1 MLIARVLSEPVP
13 PEASLRDL
21 EAALGEAG
29 QPLAGASMLDHC
41 GEVLEIAIPSGT
53 REVVAPLVEKHLAP
67 SAALFARDVIEIPR
81 LLVSDMDSTMIGQ
94 ECIDELADFAGVK
107 EQVAGITERAMR
119 GELDFA
125 GALKERV
132 GLLEGLEESAIE
144 QCLAERIVPTPGAA
158 TLIATLSAHGARTV
172 LVTGGF
178 HRFADPVA
186 ERLGFDRVVG
196 NRLLVEDGK
205 LTGTV
210 QEPICDS
217 ATKKRTLRE
226 EAETLGEGARTLAL
240 GDGANDTPMLVAA
253 DYGIAYRA
261 KPKTRAAA
269 NGWIDGEDLTAML
282 LLLGI
287 DRERWVRR

>member
-1 MLIARVLSEPVP
+1 MP

-21 EAALGEAG
+21 EAALGKAG
-29 QPLAGASMLDHC
+29 QPLASASMLDHC
-41 GEVLEIAIPSGT
+41 GEVLEIAIPAGT
-53 REVVAPLVEKHLAP
+53 RELVAPLVEEHLAP
-67 SAALFARDVIEIPR
+67 SAALFAKDVIELPR

-94 ECIDELADFAGVK
+94 ECIDELADFAGIK
-107 EQVAGITERAMR
+107 DRVAAITERAMR

-132 GLLEGLEESAIE
+132 GLLEGLDESAIE
-144 QCLAERIVPTPGAA
+144 QCLDERISPSRGAA
-158 TLIATLSAHGARTV
+158 TLIATLAAHGTRTV

-178 HRFADPVA
+178 HRFADPLA
-186 ERLGFDRVVG
+186 QKLGFDRVVG
-196 NRLLVEDGK
+196 NRLLVQEGK
-205 LTGTV
+205 LTGAV

-217 ATKKRTLRE
+217 ATKERTLRE
-226 EAETLGEGARTLAL
+226 EAEKLGEGARTLAL
-240 GDGANDTPMLVAA
+240 GDGANDTRMLVAA

-269 NGWIDGEDLTAML
+269 NGWIDGENLTAML

-287 DRERWVRR
+287 DRSRWVMR

>member
-1 MLIARVLSEPVP
+1 
-13 PEASLRDL
+13 
-21 EAALGEAG
+21 
-29 QPLAGASMLDHC
+29 MLDHC
-41 GEVLEIAIPSGT
+41 GEVLEIAIPEGT
-53 REVVAPLVEKHLAP
+53 REVVAPLVQQHLAP
-67 SAALFARDVIEIPR
+67 GAALFADDTIRIPG

-107 EQVAGITERAMR
+107 PKVAEITERAMR
-119 GELDFA
+119 GELDFE

-132 GLLEGLEESAIE
+132 ALLKGLDEDAIAR
-144 QCLAERIVPTPGAA
+144 CLTERIAPSPGAA
-158 TLIATLSAHGARTV
+158 TLIATLKAHGARCV

-196 NRLLVEDGK
+196 NRLLVADGT
-205 LTGTV
+205 LSGEV

-217 ATKKRTLRE
+217 STKERTLRE
-226 EAETLGEGARTLAL
+226 EAAQLGENARTLAL

-253 DYGIAYRA
+253 DYGMAYRA
-261 KPKTRAAA
+261 KPQTRAAA
-269 NGWIDGEDLTAML
+269 NGWIDGENLTAML

-287 DRERWVRR
+287 DRARWVMR

>member
-1 MLIARVLSEPVP
+1 MPS
-13 PEASLRDL
+13 EASLRAL
-21 EAALGEAG
+21 ESALADAG
-29 QPLAGASMLDHC
+29 QPFAGASMLDHC
-41 GEVLEIAIPSGT
+41 GEVLEIAIPEGT
-53 REVVAPLVEKHLAP
+53 QEVVAPLVEQHLAP
-67 SAALFARDVIEIPR
+67 GAALFARDTIAIPR

-107 EQVAGITERAMR
+107 DKVADITERAMR
-119 GELDFA
+119 GELDFE

-132 GLLEGLEESAIE
+132 GLLEGLDESAIE

-158 TLIATLSAHGARTV
+158 TLIATLSAHGARCV

-178 HRFADPVA
+178 HRFADPIA
-186 ERLGFDRVVG
+186 ERLGFDHVVG
-196 NRLLVEDGK
+196 NRLMVEHGK
-205 LTGTV
+205 LTGAV

-217 ATKKRTLRE
+217 ATKERSLRE
-226 EAETLGEGARTLAL
+226 EAEKLGQNARTLAL

-253 DYGIAYRA
+253 DYGVAFRA

-269 NGWIDGEDLTAML
+269 NGWIDGENLTAML

-287 DRERWVRR
+287 ERERWVMR

>member
-1 MLIARVLSEPVP
+1 VP
-13 PEASLRDL
+13 SEASLRAL
-21 EAALGEAG
+21 ESALADAG
-29 QPLAGASMLDHC
+29 QPFAGASMLDHC
-41 GEVLEIAIPSGT
+41 GEVLEIAIPEGT
-53 REVVAPLVEKHLAP
+53 QEVVAPLVEQHLAP
-67 SAALFARDVIEIPR
+67 GAALFARDTIAIPR

-107 EQVAGITERAMR
+107 DKVADITERAMR
-119 GELDFA
+119 GELDFE

-132 GLLEGLEESAIE
+132 GLLEGLDESAIE

-158 TLIATLSAHGARTV
+158 TLIATLSAHGARCV

-178 HRFADPVA
+178 HRFADPIA
-186 ERLGFDRVVG
+186 ERLGFDHVVG
-196 NRLLVEDGK
+196 NRLMVEHGK
-205 LTGTV
+205 LTGAV

-217 ATKKRTLRE
+217 ATKERSLRE
-226 EAETLGEGARTLAL
+226 EAEKLGQNARTLAL

-253 DYGIAYRA
+253 DYGVAFRA

-269 NGWIDGEDLTAML
+269 NGWIDGENLTAML

-287 DRERWVRR
+287 ERERWVMR

>member
-1 MLIARVLSEPVP
+1 MLIARVLAEPVP
-13 PEASLRDL
+13 DEASLSAL
-21 EAALGEAG
+21 EAALSAAG

-41 GEVLEIAIPSGT
+41 GEVLEIAIPDGT
-53 REVVAPLVEKHLAP
+53 REVVAPLVEQHLAP
-67 SAALFARDVIEIPR
+67 QAALFADDTIHIPR

-107 EQVAGITERAMR
+107 PQVAEITERAMR
-119 GELDFA
+119 GDLDFE

-132 GLLEGLEESAIE
+132 ALLEGLDESVIG
-144 QCLAERIVPTPGAA
+144 QCLADRIAPTPGAA
-158 TLIATLSAHGARTV
+158 TPIATLKAHGTRSV

-178 HRFADPVA
+178 HRFADPIA
-186 ERLGFDRVVG
+186 QRLGFDRVVG
-196 NRLLVEDGK
+196 NRLLIDAGK
-205 LTGTV
+205 LTGRV

-217 ATKKRTLRE
+217 STKEATLRE
-226 EAETLGEGARTLAL
+226 EAAHLGEGARTLAL

-253 DYGIAYRA
+253 DYGVAYRA

-269 NGWIDGEDLTAML
+269 NGWIDSEDLTAML

-287 DRERWVRR
+287 DRARWVMR